1 MQRILQIVQKIPLGA
16 GGAGPLNF
24 VLIGSKAILQT
35 EFTPVREEWYACKDN
50 NIISETSFLEA
61 HWKSIW

>member
-35 EFTPVREEWYACKDN
+35 EFTPVREE
-50 NIISETSFLEA
+50 
-61 HWKSIW
+61 